1 MGRYSGDSDLIVC
14 DDDAGGYFTSMSLCA
29 APPAKAHAH
38 KQKRRRHDRPR
49 AATAQQGE
57 EGAVGDGGRAAAGDK
72 WALQLRFGLPP
83 AAFATMLVRE
93 VSRESVHPALHCEK
107 RRQAAKAVSLEA
119 RKPVTKPR
127 SEGGSRPGSAPQPQ
141 APRPG
146 GEEDRGK
153 MKGGE
158 NDDIHRGHRPR
169 PSRKDFDTKGHS
181 AGLRRGQQS
190 TGHTRPPDVD
200 QSYQDTRGRSSST
213 SAPQRSA
220 SADVEE
226 TKNTE
231 RAPGSRTK
239 HKRRRLAE
247 AAADSV
253 EAAVD
258 TVGVPGVPK
267 KSRKP

>member
-14 DDDAGGYFTSMSLCA
+14 DDDAGGYFTSMSLFA

-153 MKGGE
+153 MKGRE

-169 PSRKDFDTKGHS
+169 PSKKDFDAKGHS
-181 AGLRRGQQS
+181 AGLRRRQQS
-190 TGHTRPPDVD
+190 TGHKRPQDVD
-200 QSYQDTRGRSSST
+200 QDTRGRSSST
-213 SAPQRSA
+213 SEPQRSA

-226 TKNTE
+226 TENTE

-239 HKRRRLAE
+239 HKRRRSAE

-253 EAAVD
+253 EAVKA
-258 TVGVPGVPK
+258 K
-267 KSRKP
+267 